1 MRVGPA
7 WIEVKGE
14 LAVESKRHRHQSPSC
29 YYPRLLTRGKG
40 TFEWQIIQV
49 LVSQL
54 CICNGIRITVRYR
67 GPSIST
73 GNVLGACIGVFEPY
87 GKS

>member
-14 LAVESKRHRHQSPSC
+14 LAVDSERHRYQSPSC
-29 YYPRLLTRGKG
+29 YYPRLLDRGKN

-49 LVSQL
+49 FGFSTLRLQRNSHHSGVSRPQHL
-54 CICNGIRITVRYR
+54 HRQHHSS
-67 GPSIST
+67 GP
-73 GNVLGACIGVFEPY
+73 V
-87 GKS
+87 